1 LRDLG
6 DPAKLGNPADGPLT
20 RRVGCSRMDLRDG
33 ERVIFQ
39 GHPSWRSVLGFY
51 LQGLLFTALAA
62 GVAALVTVI
71 AGGFS
76 MGTVVVVAI
85 VAFLLVLVVGFVK
98 RVATTYTIT
107 NQRLHIRKGI
117 VARKIQQ
124 TRIERVQNVNINQS
138 VLDRMLQV
146 GKVDFDT
153 AGTDDSDFTFAGV
166 SQPEEVMQAV
176 EQAQHEAAAG
186 PAPAAQPDDGLGAPP
201 PQAPPA
207 G

>member
-1 LRDLG
+1 
-6 DPAKLGNPADGPLT
+6 
-20 RRVGCSRMDLRDG
+20 MDLRTG

-51 LQGLLFTALAA
+51 LQGLLFTAVVA
-62 GVAALVTVI
+62 GVAALVTLI
-71 AGGFS
+71 GGGVE
-76 MGTVVVVAI
+76 MGVVVLAAVA
-85 VAFLLVLVVGFVK
+85 AFALVIVVGFVK
-98 RVATTYTIT
+98 RLATTYTIT

-138 VLDRMLQV
+138 VIERLLQV

-176 EQAQHEAAAG
+176 EQAQHEAAG
-186 PAPAAQPDDGLGAPP
+186 PGAAQPDDGLGAPP
-201 PQAPPA
+201 SV

>member
-1 LRDLG
+1 
-6 DPAKLGNPADGPLT
+6 
-20 RRVGCSRMDLRDG
+20 MDLRSG

-51 LQGLLFTALAA
+51 IQGLIFTAVAA
-62 GVAALVTVI
+62 GNAALVTVI
-71 AGGFS
+71 GGNLKW
-76 MGTVVVVAI
+76 GVVAA
-85 VAFLLVLVVGFVK
+85 VAAAAFVIVLVVGFVK

-107 NQRLHIRKGI
+107 NQRLHIRRGI
-117 VARKIQQ
+117 IARKIQQ

-138 VLDRMLQV
+138 VLQRLLQI

-153 AGTDDSDFTFAGV
+153 AGTDDSDFSFTGV

-176 EQAQHEAAAG
+176 EQAQHEAAGAAAS
-186 PAPAAQPDDGLGAPP
+186 APADGLGPP
-201 PQAPPA
+201 PGTAPS

>member
-1 LRDLG
+1 
-6 DPAKLGNPADGPLT
+6 
-20 RRVGCSRMDLRDG
+20 MDLRDG

-51 LQGLLFTALAA
+51 VQGLLFTALAA

-71 AGGFS
+71 TDELDAG
-76 MGTVVVVAI
+76 I
-85 VAFLLVLVVGFVK
+85 VVLVAVAAFALVVLVGFVK
-98 RVATTYTIT
+98 RLATTYTIT

-138 VLDRMLQV
+138 VLERLLQV

-176 EQAQHEAAAG
+176 EQAQHEAASG
-186 PAPAAQPDDGLGAPP
+186 PQPDDGLGPGAPP
-201 PQAPPA
+201 PAPPA
-207 G
+207 PAG

>member
-1 LRDLG
+1 MELR
-6 DPAKLGNPADGPLT
+6 
-20 RRVGCSRMDLRDG
+20 SG

-51 LQGLLFTALAA
+51 LQGLLFMALAA

-71 AGGFS
+71 GNGFAA
-76 MGTVVVVAI
+76 GTVVLVAI
-85 VAFLLVLVVGFVK
+85 AAFVVVLFVGFVK

-107 NQRLHIRKGI
+107 NQRLHIRRGI

-138 VLDRMLQV
+138 VIDRLLQV

-176 EQAQHEAAAG
+176 EQAQHEAAQTPDTALG
-186 PAPAAQPDDGLGAPP
+186 EPPAPPA
-201 PQAPPA
+201 APPA

>member
-1 LRDLG
+1 
-6 DPAKLGNPADGPLT
+6 
-20 RRVGCSRMDLRDG
+20 MDLRSG

-51 LQGLLFTALAA
+51 LQGLLLTALVA

-71 AGGFS
+71 GG
-76 MGTVVVVAI
+76 GLETGVVIAAALA
-85 VAFLLVLVVGFVK
+85 AFALVLVVGFVK

-138 VLDRMLQV
+138 VIERLLQV

-176 EQAQHEAAAG
+176 EQAQHEAAGAPQGAG
-186 PAPAAQPDDGLGAPP
+186 PDDGLGPAQAAQPP
-201 PQAPPA
+201 PS
-207 G
+207 

>member
-6 DPAKLGNPADGPLT
+6 DPAKLGNDADGPPT
-20 RRVGCSRMDLRDG
+20 RRVGCAPMDLRDG

-51 LQGLLFTALAA
+51 LQGLLVTALAA

-71 AGGFS
+71 GGSFD
-76 MGTVVVVAI
+76 MGVVVIVAI

-138 VLDRMLQV
+138 VIERLLQV

-176 EQAQHEAAAG
+176 EAAQHEAAS
-186 PAPAAQPDDGLGAPP
+186 PAAAAPPDDGLGAPP
-201 PQAPPA
+201 APQA